1 MDYSYE
7 ACMEE
12 SRLVMLTCAKGAM
25 KAANI
30 MPREARARPH
40 PCTACPARAV
50 RRARL
55 CAHVVLPRAPAP
67 RREGRRHRAAAAHA
81 WPVRASGRAAPQV
94 DILITASTFAP
105 VPSLSAMVANYFGMR
120 SDVLHYSLAGQGCTS
135 GIIEVELAQHLLKAR
150 ARALPH
156 APARALTRAPSQR
169 RPRRAARRSAA
180 EGCRGARPP
189 RHRLSERACS
199 PERSAVSARSLPSL
213 LLLVDTFPPEGRHR
227 RP

>member
-1 MDYSYE
+1 
-7 ACMEE
+7 
-12 SRLVMLTCAKGAM
+12 
-25 KAANI
+25 
-30 MPREARARPH
+30 
-40 PCTACPARAV
+40 
-50 RRARL
+50 
-55 CAHVVLPRAPAP
+55 
-67 RREGRRHRAAAAHA
+67 
-81 WPVRASGRAAPQV
+81 
-94 DILITASTFAP
+94 
-105 VPSLSAMVANYFGMR
+105 VANYFGMR